1 MTTCTLNPIVILY
14 VGVLLSVHM
23 IKVSFDPNN
32 GNNNKNNNNNNNNNN
47 NSNDEDDDDDDKK

>member
-1 MTTCTLNPIVILY
+1 MTTCTLNPIVILF

-32 GNNNKNNNNNNNNNN
+32 GNNNNNNN
-47 NSNDEDDDDDDKK
+47 NSDDDDDDDDDDGDKK

>member
-32 GNNNKNNNNNNNNNN
+32 GNNNKNNNNNNNNN
-47 NSNDEDDDDDDKK
+47 SNDEDDDDDDKK